1 MDLRSIKYQP
11 NLLIRIIIYVSNLYL
26 LWLFF
31 PPMYYKNDDVIMS
44 MIAGG
49 YGTMYEK
56 SEIMFHSNIIIGF
69 ITKNLPVIFDIQPY
83 NLFNA
88 ILIIYIFVC
97 IQEITFYI
105 LEKFWLATLVSN
117 SILFFLAVTPTFS
130 TIAGGITVIGIITIA
145 FYAKNGSLRLL
156 IFGLLNILI
165 ASLIR
170 DEQMLFTLI
179 ILIVFFQ
186 ILFKKSKKEFY
197 VATII
202 FLFLFGGSQLINR
215 FSYESDALKD
225 LVEFESVRYSI
236 TDYGADNAIIQNSL
250 LLNDLQL
257 SQNDIKLIRNW
268 YFFDSNLANV
278 GRLKTLLDNS
288 NWGGPFFNTNF
299 TKIFRDSSDLLTTY
313 PINILFLCYTVLF
326 FMGIR
331 EKKIVYSFF
340 VLLFLVLVGAI
351 IGRQLNYIY
360 YPVIIGQLLLF
371 IHLISWNKTR
381 YLILFTAT
389 ILILFFHIFENA
401 ENKREISKAQRDF
414 MTLGIKEIWM
424 IGGGWSLQHIY
435 PLLDTQSWRKD
446 LKIISSDWSIY
457 AEKSNA
463 RILNNK
469 NGFIDTI
476 SSNRETY
483 LVANNFHIPLLE
495 KYCLEKFG
503 NRLKVNKFKENTF
516 VQYYGIDCA
525 KSKVNLIGK
534 SLEFD
539 QEGNPFLW
547 ITRENQSFYLS
558 NYSDS
563 NFNGKIPVYI
573 FNNPCKNELDFQLI
587 VDNFIYNYKSTMTSL
602 FVDLNLK
609 SFEKTE
615 IRILPLTELS
625 CNNYKSDARDLLFK
639 FSLIKL

>member
-1 MDLRSIKYQP
+1 
-11 NLLIRIIIYVSNLYL
+11 
-26 LWLFF
+26 
-31 PPMYYKNDDVIMS
+31 MS

-56 SEIMFHSNIIIGF
+56 SDIMFHSNIIIGF
-69 ITKNLPVIFDIQPY
+69 IANNLPLIFDIQPY

-88 ILIIYIFVC
+88 VLIIYIFVC
-97 IQEITFYI
+97 VQEITFYV

-117 SILFFLAVTPTFS
+117 SMLFFLVVTPTFS

-145 FYAKNGSLRLL
+145 YYAKNGSLRLL
-156 IFGLLNILI
+156 SFGLLNILV

-170 DEQMLFTLI
+170 DEQMIFTL
-179 ILIVFFQ
+179 
-186 ILFKKSKKEFY
+186 
-197 VATII
+197 II

-215 FSYESDALKD
+215 YSYESDALKD

-236 TDYGADNAIIQNSL
+236 TDYAADNTIIQNTM

-268 YFFDSNLANV
+268 YFFDSNLVNV
-278 GRLKTLLDNS
+278 GHLKTLLDNS
-288 NWGGPFFNTNF
+288 NWSGPFFNTNF
-299 TKIFRDSSDLLTTY
+299 TKVIRDSSDLLTTY
-313 PINILFLCYTVLF
+313 PINILLVCYTVLF

-331 EKKIVYSFF
+331 EKKIVYSFLVF
-340 VLLFLVLVGAI
+340 LLLVLMGAI

-360 YPVIIGQLLLF
+360 YSVIIGQLLLF
-371 IHLISWNKTR
+371 IYLISWNKIR
-381 YLILFTAT
+381 SLILFTTT
-389 ILILFFHIFENA
+389 ILILSFHIFENA
-401 ENKREISKAQRDF
+401 DNKRKILEAQRDF
-414 MTLGIKEIWM
+414 VTLGMKEIWM

-476 SSNRETY
+476 SSNTETY

-503 NRLKVNKFKENTF
+503 NRLKVNNFKEDSF
-516 VQYYGIDCA
+516 VKYYGIECA
-525 KSKVNLIGK
+525 KSKLNLIDE

-539 QEGNPFLW
+539 EDGKPFIW
-547 ITRENQSFYLS
+547 ITNENRSFYLS
-558 NYSDS
+558 NYSDL
-563 NFNGKIPVYI
+563 NFSSKIPVYI
-573 FNNPCKNELDFQLI
+573 SNNPCKNKLDFQITNNNI
-587 VDNFIYNYKSTMTSL
+587 VYKSDSTSSQ
-602 FVDLNLK
+602 FFLNVNLQ
-609 SFEKTE
+609 SFENTE
-615 IRILPLTELS
+615 IQILPLTELS
-625 CNNYKSDARDLLFK
+625 CNDYKSDDRDLLFK
-639 FSLIKL
+639 ISLSKL

>member
-1 MDLRSIKYQP
+1 
-11 NLLIRIIIYVSNLYL
+11 
-26 LWLFF
+26 
-31 PPMYYKNDDVIMS
+31 MS

-56 SEIMFHSNIIIGF
+56 SDIMFHSNIIIGF
-69 ITKNLPVIFDIQPY
+69 IANNLPVIFDIQPY

-88 ILIIYIFVC
+88 VLIIYIFVC
-97 IQEITFYI
+97 VQEITFYI
-105 LEKFWLATLVSN
+105 LEKFWLAALVSN
-117 SILFFLAVTPTFS
+117 SILFFLVVTPTFS
-130 TIAGGITVIGIITIA
+130 TIAGCITVIGIITIA

-156 IFGLLNILI
+156 SFGLLNILV

-179 ILIVFFQ
+179 ILIVFFR
-186 ILFKKSKKEFY
+186 ILFKKHQKEFY
-197 VATII
+197 ISIII
-202 FLFLFGGSQLINR
+202 FLFIFGGSQLINR
-215 FSYESDALKD
+215 YSYESDALKD

-236 TDYGADNAIIQNSL
+236 TDYGADNTIIQNTI

-268 YFFDSNLANV
+268 YFFDSNLVNV
-278 GRLKTLLDNS
+278 GHLKTLLDNS
-288 NWGGPFFNTNF
+288 NWSGPFFNTNF
-299 TKIFRDSSDLLTTY
+299 TKVIRDSSDLLTTY
-313 PINILFLCYTVLF
+313 PINILLVCYTVLF

-331 EKKIVYSFF
+331 EKKIVYSFLVF
-340 VLLFLVLVGAI
+340 LLLVLMGAI

-360 YPVIIGQLLLF
+360 YSVIIGQLLLF
-371 IHLISWNKTR
+371 IYLISWNKIR
-381 YLILFTAT
+381 SLILFTTT
-389 ILILFFHIFENA
+389 ILILSFHIFENA
-401 ENKREISKAQRDF
+401 DNKRKILEAQRDF
-414 MTLGIKEIWM
+414 VTLGMKEIWM

-476 SSNRETY
+476 SSNTETY

-503 NRLKVNKFKENTF
+503 NRLKVNNFKEDSF
-516 VQYYGIDCA
+516 VKYYGVECA
-525 KSKVNLIGK
+525 KSKLNLIDE

-539 QEGNPFLW
+539 EEGNPFLW

-573 FNNPCKNELDFQLI
+573 VNNPCKNELDFQLI
-587 VDNFIYNYKSTMTSL
+587 GNKFIYNYESTLPSL
-602 FVDLNLK
+602 YLDLNLK
-609 SFEKTE
+609 SFENTE

-625 CNNYKSDARDLLFK
+625 CNGYKSDARDLLFK
-639 FSLIKL
+639 LSLTKL